1 MIKKYNL
8 DCDLRKQD
16 SLYLSFKKSHEKW
29 LKEEANIREKENLP
43 FELIDERN
51 LKKIHPVKNYTLGL
65 KYPGS
70 YGINPFSYC
79 QEMKNLLLEKG
90 VKIYEDSEVHKIEG
104 NTART
109 RLGSIIAKN
118 ILICIDK
125 MKAEFNEEISKK
137 IYHIQSYLAVSE
149 PLSKNEI
156 EALYPKE
163 ELMCWDTR
171 IIYMHYRPVAGNRII
186 IGGSGLW
193 TTYSSE
199 NFSSKIIE
207 KFINELKKR
216 VSLLENVKFSYYWAG
231 LADVTQDL
239 QPIVD
244 YDKNNKSIQ
253 YALGCAGLPWA
264 AYCGDYIARRIIGKK
279 VEDLSE
285 FTKLGRKFFVPKYLK
300 NILGKRITFALS
312 HLNEYFQT

>member
-1 MIKKYNL
+1 MNF
-8 DCDLRKQD
+8 
-16 SLYLSFKKSHEKW
+16 FKVPFINQFKW
-29 LKEEANIREKENLP
+29 QIFFFSNIREKENLP

-163 ELMCWDTR
+163 ELMCWDPR
-171 IIYMHYRPVAGNRII
+171 IIYMHYRQVAGNRII
-186 IGGSGLW
+186 IVGLD
-193 TTYSSE
+193 
-199 NFSSKIIE
+199 FGQLILLKI
-207 KFINELKKR
+207 F
-216 VSLLENVKFSYYWAG
+216 
-231 LADVTQDL
+231 L
-239 QPIVD
+239 Q
-244 YDKNNKSIQ
+244 K
-253 YALGCAGLPWA
+253 
-264 AYCGDYIARRIIGKK
+264 
-279 VEDLSE
+279 
-285 FTKLGRKFFVPKYLK
+285 
-300 NILGKRITFALS
+300 
-312 HLNEYFQT
+312 